1 MRVDRPIHRILFDSF
16 FESFEFFGG
25 RCCLSLYHQGTIR
38 RKVGRGVATQTEK
51 RFPPLETIF
60 FFPQKMLKILRRTPL
75 RHFSTSTR
83 RLAEVEVFV
92 NGQSVMIEQGS
103 AVIQAAEKLG
113 VTIPR

>member
-1 MRVDRPIHRILFDSF
+1 
-16 FESFEFFGG
+16 
-25 RCCLSLYHQGTIR
+25 
-38 RKVGRGVATQTEK
+38 
-51 RFPPLETIF
+51 
-60 FFPQKMLKILRRTPL
+60 MLKILRRTPL